1 MIRMPLATASLLA
14 IAVSL
19 AGCGEGK
26 DKAAAPAAPAPA
38 AAPASA
44 PAATPAAPAAQAK
57 PASASQA
64 NDAAAKAVVAN
75 YANMVF
81 AVFSDA
87 EASAKTLRTAIDTFL
102 ANPNDTTLKAARD
115 AWIAARVPYMQTEVF
130 RFGNTIIDD
139 WEGQVNAWP
148 LDEGLIDYV
157 AKDYQHAL
165 GNPGATANIIANT
178 EIQVGEDKVDVK
190 EITPEKLASLN
201 ELGGSEANVATGYH
215 AVEFLLWGQDLHGNG
230 PGAGERPA
238 SDYVE
243 GAGGTGG
250 HNDRRR
256 AYLKAVTD
264 LLVSDLEQMV
274 ANWKPG
280 VADNYRATLEA
291 ESGESGLRKML
302 FGMGSLS
309 LGELAGERMKVAL
322 EANSSEDEHDCF
334 SDNTH
339 NSHFYNAKGIRNVY
353 LGEYTRTDGTTISG
367 PSLSSLV
374 AKVDPTTDATLRA
387 DLDATQAKMQVLVDR
402 ANNGEHFDQLI
413 AAGNTEG
420 NQIVRDAIASLV
432 TQTGAI
438 EQAAGKLGIT
448 DLNPDNADHKF

>member
-1 MIRMPLATASLLA
+1 MIRMPLASASLLA
-14 IAVSL
+14 IAISL

-26 DKAAAPAAPAPA
+26 DNKAAAPAPAATPAPAAAPAPAPA
-38 AAPASA
+38 AAPAA
-44 PAATPAAPAAQAK
+44 AAPAAAAQT
-57 PASASQA
+57 

-75 YANMVF
+75 YANIVH

-87 EASAKTLRTAIDTFL
+87 EAGAKKLQVAIDEFL
-102 ANPNDTTLKAARD
+102 ATPNDTTLKAARD
-115 AWIAARVPYMQTEVF
+115 AWVAARVPYMQSEVF

-157 AKDYQHAL
+157 VKDYQHAL
-165 GNPGATANIIANT
+165 GNPGASANIIANT

-190 EITPEKLASLN
+190 DITAEKLASLN

-238 SDYVE
+238 SDYLE
-243 GAGGTGG
+243 GAGATGG
-250 HNDRRR
+250 HNERRR
-256 AYLKAVTD
+256 AYLKAVTE
-264 LLVSDLEQMV
+264 LLVSDLQEMV
-274 ANWKPG
+274 NNWKPG

-291 ESGESGLRKML
+291 ESGENGLRKML

-339 NSHFYNAKGIRNVY
+339 NSHFYNGLGIRNVY
-353 LGEYTRTDGTTISG
+353 LGEYTRTDGSKVSG

-374 AKVDPTTDATLRA
+374 AKADAATDATLRS
-387 DLDATQAKMQVLVDR
+387 DLDNTQAKLQVLVDH
-402 ANNGEHFDQLI
+402 AGKGEHFDQLI

-420 NQIVRDAIASLV
+420 NQVVRDAIAALV
-432 TQTGAI
+432 KQTGAI

-448 DLNPDNADHKF
+448 DLNPDTADHEF

>member
-1 MIRMPLATASLLA
+1 MIRMPLASASLLA
-14 IAVSL
+14 IAISL

-26 DKAAAPAAPAPA
+26 DKAAAPAPASTPAPA
-38 AAPASA
+38 AAPAAPA
-44 PAATPAAPAAQAK
+44 PAAGATTSTGQL
-57 PASASQA
+57 
-64 NDAAAKAVVAN
+64 DEAAAKAVVAN
-75 YANMVF
+75 YSSMVY

-87 EASAKTLRTAIDTFL
+87 HDAAKKLQTAVDEFL
-102 ANPNDTTLKAARD
+102 ATPNDKTLKAARD
-115 AWIAARVPYMQTEVF
+115 AWLAARIPYMQSEVF

-215 AVEFLLWGQDLHGNG
+215 AIEFLLWGQDLHGNG

-238 SDYVE
+238 SDYLE
-243 GAGGTGG
+243 GAGATGG

-256 AYLKAVTD
+256 AYLKAVTE
-264 LLVSDLEQMV
+264 LLVSDLEEMV
-274 ANWKPG
+274 DNWKPG
-280 VADNYRATLEA
+280 VADNYRASLEA

-339 NSHFYNAKGIRNVY
+339 NSHYYNGLGIRNVY
-353 LGEYTRTDGTTISG
+353 LGEYTRTDGTKISG

-374 AKVDPTTDATLRA
+374 AKADAATDATLRA
-387 DLDATQAKMQVLVDR
+387 DLDSTQAKLQVLVDR
-402 ANNGEHFDQLI
+402 ANKGEHFDQLI

-420 NQIVRDAIASLV
+420 NQVVRDAIGALV
-432 TQTGAI
+432 KQTGAI

-448 DLNPDNADHKF
+448 DLNPDNADHDF

>member
-14 IAVSL
+14 IAISL
-19 AGCGEGK
+19 AGCGDEK
-26 DKAAAPAAPAPA
+26 KAAAPAPASAPAPAPA
-38 AAPASA
+38 AAPAPTAAAPA
-44 PAATPAAPAAQAK
+44 PAAAAQTT
-57 PASASQA
+57 
-64 NDAAAKAVVAN
+64 DAASKAVVAN
-75 YANMVF
+75 YANMVY

-87 EASAKTLRTAIDTFL
+87 EATAKTLRTAIDAFL
-102 ANPNDTTLKAARD
+102 ATPNDQTLKAARD
-115 AWIAARVPYMQTEVF
+115 AWVAARVPYMQSEVF

-178 EIQVGEDKVDVK
+178 EVQVGEDKVDVK
-190 EITPEKLASLN
+190 DITAEKLASLN

-215 AVEFLLWGQDLHGNG
+215 AIEFLLWGQDLHGNG

-238 SDYVE
+238 SDYIE

-256 AYLKAVTD
+256 AYLKAVTE
-264 LLVSDLEQMV
+264 LLVSDLEEMSN
-274 ANWKPG
+274 NWKPG

-339 NSHFYNAKGIRNVY
+339 NSHFYNGKGIRNVY
-353 LGEYTRTDGTTISG
+353 LGEYTRVDGTKISG

-374 AKVDPTTDATLRA
+374 AKADPAADASLRA
-387 DLDATQAKMQVLVDR
+387 DLDATQAKLQAIVDQ
-402 ANNGEHFDQLI
+402 ANKGQHFDQLI

-420 NQIVRDAIASLV
+420 NQIVRDAIGALV
-432 TQTGAI
+432 KQTGAI

-448 DLNPDNADHKF
+448 DLNPDNADHEF